1 MCNNVAL
8 DFLVDHGANPLRNP
22 GGILMIKMLFKH
34 APCRLTVLTLLFLA
48 GIAPLCAQQTGTS
61 TVVDNDTM
69 QLMLKRIDQLEARVR
84 QLEAERQP
92 AASSDPSAVRA
103 ASNPSAPLPG
113 IDGPPVSPSTMQG
126 SPTLQNASQVN
137 DSSPAATLQNA
148 VAQTVASPPSDSE
161 QTQSDNAMMERMDV
175 SRTLLRIR
183 GFGDVSVHGGTQK
196 GETTSFSLGQ
206 LDLFVTSDVSDKF
219 KFLSEIVFEAG
230 PTNIY
235 GTYTGEPNSF
245 GVDIERYLLQYSH
258 NDYFNIS
265 AGRVHTAIGY
275 YNTAYHHSSW
285 LQTTTG
291 RPFLFDFED
300 HGGILPIH
308 TVGVS
313 VSGQV
318 PSGSLGLHY
327 IAEVGNG
334 RASRAPLVQEPVQ
347 NEIDDENHKA
357 FNVAMFAR
365 PEAVPGLQAGL
376 SFYRDILS
384 PLNQPRVGESILAG
398 HVILERSKY
407 EWLNEALLDRHT
419 IEGTS
424 LSYNTP
430 GFYSQI
436 SKQFGAYRPYFR
448 YQYVNAAN
456 NEPIFPDVQLREG
469 PSAGLRFD
477 ASESVALKFQYDYTF
492 LRDQPG
498 VNELELQLG
507 FTF

>member
-1 MCNNVAL
+1 
-8 DFLVDHGANPLRNP
+8 
-22 GGILMIKMLFKH
+22 MIRTLFKH
-34 APCRLTVLTLLFLA
+34 APCRLTVLTLMFLA
-48 GIAPLCAQQTGTS
+48 GIAPLCAQQPGQP

-69 QLMLKRIDQLEARVR
+69 QLLLKRIDQLEARVK

-92 AASSDPSAVRA
+92 ASSSDLSVARTPS
-103 ASNPSAPLPG
+103 SPSGPLAG
-113 IDGPPVSPSTMQG
+113 MDGPPVSASAMQG
-126 SPTLQNASQVN
+126 SVNVQSPSQAN
-137 DSSPAATLQNA
+137 DPSRAAALQNA
-148 VAQTVASPPSDSE
+148 VAQAATAPSDPE
-161 QTQSDNAMMERMDV
+161 QAQSDNAMMERMDV

-183 GFGDVSVHGGTQK
+183 GFGDISLHGGTAQ

-206 LDLFVTSDVSDKF
+206 LDLFVTSDVSDRF

-230 PTNIY
+230 PDNIY
-235 GTYTGEPNSF
+235 GQTTGGLNSF
-245 GVDIERYLLQYSH
+245 SVDVERYLLQYSH
-258 NDYFNIS
+258 NDYFKIS
-265 AGRVHTAIGY
+265 AGRGHTAIGY

-291 RPFLFDFED
+291 RPFLFQFED
-300 HGGILPIH
+300 RGGILPIH
-308 TVGVS
+308 MVGAS

-327 IAEVGNG
+327 VAEVGNG
-334 RASRAPLVQEPVQ
+334 RASRAPLVEEPVQ
-347 NEIDDENHKA
+347 NEIDDESHKA

-365 PEAVPGLQAGL
+365 PEAIPGLQAGL
-376 SFYRDILS
+376 SFYRDILA
-384 PLNQPRVGESILAG
+384 PLHQPRVGESILAG
-398 HVILERSKY
+398 HIILERPKY

-419 IEGTS
+419 VEGTS
-424 LSYNTP
+424 LVYNTP

-448 YQYVNAAN
+448 YQYVNAPN
-456 NEPIFPDVQLREG
+456 NEPIFPDVQLRAG

-492 LRDQPG
+492 LRNQPG
-498 VNELELQLG
+498 VNDLELQLG

>member
-1 MCNNVAL
+1 
-8 DFLVDHGANPLRNP
+8 
-22 GGILMIKMLFKH
+22 
-34 APCRLTVLTLLFLA
+34 
-48 GIAPLCAQQTGTS
+48 
-61 TVVDNDTM
+61 
-69 QLMLKRIDQLEARVR
+69 
-84 QLEAERQP
+84 
-92 AASSDPSAVRA
+92 
-103 ASNPSAPLPG
+103 
-113 IDGPPVSPSTMQG
+113 
-126 SPTLQNASQVN
+126 
-137 DSSPAATLQNA
+137 
-148 VAQTVASPPSDSE
+148 
-161 QTQSDNAMMERMDV
+161 MMERMDV

-183 GFGDVSVHGGTQK
+183 GFGDISLHGGTQK
-196 GETTSFSLGQ
+196 GDTTSFSLGQ
-206 LDLFVTSDVSDKF
+206 LDLFVTSDVSDRF

-347 NEIDDENHKA
+347 NEIDDQNHKA

-384 PLNQPRVGESILAG
+384 PLNHPRVGESILAG
-398 HVILERSKY
+398 HVILERPKY

-456 NEPIFPDVQLREG
+456 NEPIFPDVQLRDG

-492 LRDQPG
+492 LRNQPG
-498 VNELELQLG
+498 VNDLELQLG